1 MASSAAVSEALNAI
15 TESLGNISSQ
25 VELLRAQLAA
35 RSGGRA
41 STLGADAASRRS
53 AVSAAT
59 QQSIDVPPV
68 PKFDG
73 RRGEADSSLSFG
85 VPPVPKFDY
94 SRRTETESSL
104 GFGGADQVSFFSNG
118 SASVRSHRS

>member
-1 MASSAAVSEALNAI
+1 MASSAAVSAALNAI
-15 TESLGNISSQ
+15 ETSLSEITSQ
-25 VELLRAQLAA
+25 VEQLRAQLNG

-41 STLGADAASRRS
+41 STFGADAVSRRS

-59 QQSIDVPPV
+59 QQSADVPPV
-68 PKFDG
+68 PKFDS

-94 SRRTETESSL
+94 GRRNETESSF

>member
-1 MASSAAVSEALNAI
+1 MRSLNDI
-15 TESLGNISSQ
+15 HSQ
-25 VELLRAQLAA
+25 VDQLRAQLAV

-41 STLGADAASRRS
+41 STFGTDAVSRRS

-68 PKFDG
+68 PKFDS
-73 RRGEADSSLSFG
+73 RRGEADSSISFG

-94 SRRTETESSL
+94 SRRNETESSF